1 MSSETSNSTL
11 ENLGHE
17 DRSFPPEP
25 EFTAQANGQEE
36 LYAQAEADYVAADR
50 RLDLTPPVSIVRGS
64 TPERRQAIHARA
76 ACWEAMQIVYRV
88 LQELEAGR
96 RDG

>member
-1 MSSETSNSTL
+1 MSSETSNSAL

-36 LYAQAEADYVAADR
+36 LYAQAEADYEGFWAEQARSRITWSKDFTEV
-50 RLDLTPPVSIVRGS
+50 LDWSKAPFATSRFS
-64 TPERRQAIHARA
+64 SQAVFAPTS
-76 ACWEAMQIVYRV
+76 
-88 LQELEAGR
+88 
-96 RDG
+96 